1 MKFSMPGQEKGDPFN
16 TGDCLMEV
24 TTWAG
29 LIAFVSEGVSAVLYN
44 ICMFKDLLHINYKF
58 NSQRLICSKEF

>member
-1 MKFSMPGQEKGDPFN
+1 
-16 TGDCLMEV
+16 MEV

-29 LIAFVSEGVSAVLYN
+29 LTAFVSEGVSAVLYN

-58 NSQRLICSKEF
+58 NSQRLICNKEF